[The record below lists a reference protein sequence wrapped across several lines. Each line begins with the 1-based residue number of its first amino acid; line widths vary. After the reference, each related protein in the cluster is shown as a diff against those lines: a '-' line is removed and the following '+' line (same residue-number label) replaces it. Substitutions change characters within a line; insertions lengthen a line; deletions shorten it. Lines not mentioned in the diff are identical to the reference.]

1 MTIGMKKLRR
11 ASRMMRE
18 AVKELEQE
26 AAAMESQIKRY
37 EAHGAEMIHRKLV
50 EARENCHGH

>member
-37 EAHGAEMIHRKLV
+37 EAHGAEMVHRKLV
-50 EARENCHGH
+50 EEYK